1 MMPQLVFLL
10 SHDLAGNRPQALA
23 QTNAPDSENITA
35 ATDESLTP
43 LFQADKGLL
52 MRFIKK
58 TNIMMNRLYFLTF
71 LLFLSLHAIA
81 QEGTGNILSI
91 NPAAKDTVDSKGN
104 KVFLLSDDCDN
115 EAMRVIKAMP
125 TWKPGRQ
132 DGSPVN
138 VRVLMPVSYRLG

>member
-1 MMPQLVFLL
+1 
-10 SHDLAGNRPQALA
+10 
-23 QTNAPDSENITA
+23 
-35 ATDESLTP
+35 
-43 LFQADKGLL
+43 
-52 MRFIKK
+52 
-58 TNIMMNRLYFLTF
+58 MMNRLYFLTF